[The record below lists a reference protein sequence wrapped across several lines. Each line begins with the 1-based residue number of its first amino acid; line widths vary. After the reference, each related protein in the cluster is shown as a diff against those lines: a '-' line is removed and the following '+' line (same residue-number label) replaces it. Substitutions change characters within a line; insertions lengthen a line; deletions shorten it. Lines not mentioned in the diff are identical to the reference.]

1 MEIQETTDNIG
12 LQDIFI
18 DLLNSLSAVRDLSEL
33 NCQTSSEKELI
44 KNALTV
50 LIQNQDMERCSF
62 FLLNEHHQL
71 VNLAGLSIAE
81 LVCESQKDYKPLQ
94 FMIGEG
100 VIGMAAQT
108 GELQNCQNCREDERF
123 TSDVQHNNSLLPGSI
138 ISVPIFAGDN
148 ELIGV
153 LNISHPEAYYFTE
166 WHIRMLGIYKNML
179 GQLITNYRLFQ
190 KMEEQI
196 SKRTI
201 KLEQALIDLQALKEH
216 YESVSMLD
224 QLTGL
229 YNRHYFYDQVEL
241 AIANTKRYGQVLCL
255 LILDLDK
262 FKVVNDLYGHGF
274 GDEVLR
280 KVSISLQQAV
290 RESDILVRFGGEEF
304 IVIFTN
310 TNCRNGNIFA
320 ERIRKD
326 IESLP
331 WEKEGFVQ
339 TMSIGLYCLNNEC
352 CAEDDT
358 SVITVD
364 NLIHYADKALYQ
376 AKAQGRNKVVS
387 FTKDML
393 EK

>member
-1 MEIQETTDNIG
+1 MKKQEKIDHTR
-12 LQDIFI
+12 LQDFFV
-18 DLLNSLSAVRDLSEL
+18 DLLSSLSAVKDLSEL
-33 NCQTSSEKELI
+33 TCQTGNEKELI
-44 KNALTV
+44 KNALIV

-62 FLLNEHHQL
+62 FLLNEQQLL
-71 VNLAGLSIAE
+71 VNLTGLSATD
-81 LVCESQKDYKPLQ
+81 LADVSHQDYTPLQ
-94 FMIGEG
+94 FKIGEG
-100 VIGMAAQT
+100 VIGIAAQS
-108 GELQNCQNCREDERF
+108 GELQNCLNCQEDERF
-123 TSDVQHNNSLLPGSI
+123 SPDLLHDKSMLPGSI
-138 ISVPIFAGDN
+138 ISVPVFVGDK

-153 LNISHPEAYYFTE
+153 LNISHPDAYYFTE

-179 GQLITNYRLFQ
+179 GQLITNFRLFQ
-190 KMEEQI
+190 QMEEQI

-201 KLEQALIDLQALKEH
+201 KLEQALVDLQALKEH

-229 YNRHYFYDQVEL
+229 YNRRYFYDQVEL
-241 AIANTKRYGQVLCL
+241 AIANAKRYGQSLCL
-255 LILDLDK
+255 LLLDLDK
-262 FKVVNDLYGHGF
+262 FKSVNDMHGHGF

-280 KVSISLQQAV
+280 KVSIALQQQV

-310 TNCRNGNIFA
+310 TACINGDVFA

-326 IESLP
+326 IESLS
-331 WEKEGFVQ
+331 WERDGFVQ
-339 TMSIGLYCLNNEC
+339 TVSIGLYCLEDEC

-358 SVITVD
+358 SDINVD
-364 NLIHYADKALYQ
+364 NLIHYADTALYR
-376 AKAQGRNKVVS
+376 AKYLGRNKVVT